1 MCGFIGRLNL
11 DGERG
16 PQRRVPLSQALLF
29 LERRGPDSWQHWQSP
44 DAGVELLHT
53 RLAIVDQDDRA
64 RQPFTDPATSIT
76 VVFNGEIY
84 NYEDL
89 RRELADYPF
98 RTTSDTEVLLATFTR
113 WGASGLKRLR
123 GMFACAGRSART
135 AITSHSG
142 SRRQKAALLGALA
155 GGNLVRVFR
164 PGAGRDPWPTGVASA
179 GAAGTVLGVILRSAR
194 QFPCGV
200 LRASGAGCR
209 HRIGL

>member
-29 LERRGPDSWQHWQSP
+29 LERRRPDSWRHSQSP

-76 VVFNGEIY
+76 VVFDGEIY

-89 RRELADYPF
+89 RRSW
-98 RTTSDTEVLLATFTR
+98 RTTRSVRLLT
-113 WGASGLKRLR
+113 LR
-123 GMFACAGRSART
+123 SCWRP
-135 AITSHSG
+135 
-142 SRRQKAALLGALA
+142 LPA
-155 GGNLVRVFR
+155 GGL
-164 PGAGRDPWPTGVASA
+164 PA
-179 GAAGTVLGVILRSAR
+179 
-194 QFPCGV
+194 
-200 LRASGAGCR
+200 
-209 HRIGL
+209 